1 MTDLPPPSEPPTP
14 SFPVSPDP
22 QLPPVPAPPPASP
35 PSFDQPPITD
45 AIPAA
50 PSAPV
55 PPAGP
60 PATAV
65 PGQATNPAPLPVDVP
80 APLPVDVPAP
90 LPVDVDAWIDSPHQA
105 EDFNPPGDASI
116 VGSGLL
122 KRYGLLNAV
131 NEVDF
136 YVPRGSVYGL
146 IGPNG
151 AGKSTLMSM
160 VASLLLPTGGRL
172 LVEGHDPISDP
183 AAVRRKIGYMPDGLG
198 VYEGMNVAEYIEFF
212 ASAYRIDRD
221 LWTGLTDTL
230 LELVE
235 LEVKRTAPV
244 NSLSRGMKQRL
255 SLARALVHDP
265 DLLILDEPASGLDP
279 RARIELRRL
288 IENLN
293 SMGKTVLVSSHILT
307 ELQEVCTHVG
317 IMEAGRLL
325 ASGSPAEILEQTR
338 VRQRVLAVFADG
350 TTQEYELDGTTSRS
364 DLLRRLVLED
374 PREVVEYRD
383 VSQGLEDVFLSV
395 TQGIVQ

>member
-1 MTDLPPPSEPPTP
+1 MSDLPPP
-14 SFPVSPDP
+14 
-22 QLPPVPAPPPASP
+22 PA
-35 PSFDQPPITD
+35 
-45 AIPAA
+45 PAA
-50 PSAPV
+50 PDGGFSAETGV
-55 PPAGP
+55 
-60 PATAV
+60 ATLIDPSSAMS
-65 PGQATNPAPLPVDVP
+65 TPLV
-80 APLPVDVPAP
+80 A
-90 LPVDVDAWIDSPHQA
+90 S
-105 EDFNPPGDASI
+105 EDASI
-116 VGSGLL
+116 VGTRLV
-122 KRYGLLNAV
+122 KRYGLLHAV

-160 VASLLLPTGGRL
+160 IASLLLPTAGQL
-172 LVEGHDPISDP
+172 LVEGHDPIAEP
-183 AAVRRKIGYMPDGLG
+183 AEVRRKIGYMPDGLG
-198 VYEGMNVAEYIEFF
+198 VYEGMDVAEYIEFF
-212 ASAYRIDRD
+212 AAAYRIDREQWPA
-221 LWTGLTDTL
+221 LIENL

-265 DLLILDEPASGLDP
+265 ALLILDEPASGLDP

-293 SMGKTVLVSSHILT
+293 AMGKTVLVSSHILT

-325 ASGSPAEILEQTR
+325 ASGSPTDILEQTR
-338 VRQRVLAVFADG
+338 VRQRMLAMFDDG
-350 TTQEYELDGTTSRS
+350 TSEEFAVEDGVTRA

-374 PREVVEYRD
+374 PREVVEFRD

-395 TQGIVQ
+395 TEGIVQ

>member
-1 MTDLPPPSEPPTP
+1 MSDLPPPQGP
-14 SFPVSPDP
+14 SDLP
-22 QLPPVPAPPPASP
+22 QVPAPPAPTPGPGSTPAPIPGSSP
-35 PSFDQPPITD
+35 APVAPPTG
-45 AIPAA
+45 P
-50 PSAPV
+50 PSAPPAMV
-55 PPAGP
+55 PPG
-60 PATAV
+60 
-65 PGQATNPAPLPVDVP
+65 PAPANGERAVAGSATLIDV
-80 APLPVDVPAP
+80 A
-90 LPVDVDAWIDSPHQA
+90 A
-105 EDFNPPGDASI
+105 ESASSFNPPADAS
-116 VGSGLL
+116 VAGVGLL

-160 VASLLLPTGGRL
+160 IASLLLPTGGRL
-172 LVEGHDPISDP
+172 IVEGHDPIADP

-212 ASAYRIDRD
+212 AAAYRIERDRWD
-221 LWTGLTDTL
+221 SLTDTL

-265 DLLILDEPASGLDP
+265 ELLILDEPASGLDP

-293 SMGKTVLVSSHILT
+293 AMGKTVLVSSHILT

-325 ASGSPAEILEQTR
+325 ASGSPAEILDQTR
-338 VRQRVLAVFADG
+338 VRERVLAVFDDG
-350 TTQEYELDGTTSRS
+350 TTEEFDLVDGMSRA
-364 DLLRRLVLED
+364 DLLRKLVLED

-395 TQGIVQ
+395 TEGIVQ